1 MPFGSQVIQLDRPI
15 FTFVIIVA
23 SFRSLIRLPKGLFE
37 YFEMNENF
45 PFLGFSLFGY
55 GII

>member
-1 MPFGSQVIQLDRPI
+1 MIQLDRPI
-15 FTFVIIVA
+15 FAFVIIVA
-23 SFRSLIRLPKGLFE
+23 SFRSLIRLLEILFE
-37 YFEMNENF
+37 YFGVNENF

>member
-23 SFRSLIRLPKGLFE
+23 SFRSLIRLSEGLFE
-37 YFEMNENF
+37 YFGVNENF